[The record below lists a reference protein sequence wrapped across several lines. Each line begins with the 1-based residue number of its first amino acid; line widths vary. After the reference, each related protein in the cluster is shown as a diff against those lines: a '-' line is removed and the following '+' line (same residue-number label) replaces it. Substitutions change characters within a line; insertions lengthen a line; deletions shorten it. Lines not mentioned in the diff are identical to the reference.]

1 MSLYRTFTADD
12 AVAYARQY
20 GGVSQPQTLVA
31 AEEIGDG
38 NLNLVF
44 KIKDETGVSRVIV
57 KQALPYVRCVGES
70 WPLTLDRA
78 RIEAETLL
86 THARFC
92 PQHTV
97 AVLYHDPELAVMVQE
112 DLSDHRIWRS
122 ELVNGADYPQAAA
135 QLGEYLAQTL
145 FHTSDFYQH
154 PHEKKAAVSQFT
166 NPELCQITED
176 LFFTDPYI
184 DHERNQFDAALTQDV
199 QALRD
204 DKALKL
210 AVAGL
215 KHRFLSKAEALLH
228 GDIHSG
234 SIFVAEGRLKAI
246 DAEFGF
252 YGPMGFDVGTA
263 VGNLLLN
270 YCGLPGLLA
279 PREAAAG
286 RERRLEDIRTLWQT
300 FSARFLALSEDDS
313 RDPSLAESGYAALFL
328 QQVWRDA
335 IGYCGTELIRRTIG
349 LAHVADLDSIQETEA
364 RLACQRHAI
373 SLGRTLV
380 LAAPHIADVDALLA
394 RVRQSGA

>member
-122 ELVNGADYPQAAA
+122 ELVNGEDYPQAAA

>member
-12 AVAYARQY
+12 AVEYARQY
-20 GGVSQPQTLVA
+20 GGVNQPQTLVA

-44 KIKDETGVSRVIV
+44 KIKDEAGVSRVIV

-97 AVLYHDPELAVMVQE
+97 TVLYHDPELAVMVQE

-184 DHERNQFDAALTQDV
+184 DHERNQFDAALTPDV
-199 QALRD
+199 LALRD
-204 DKALKL
+204 DRALKL

-215 KHRFLSKAEALLH
+215 KHGFLSKAEALLH

-252 YGPMGFDVGTA
+252 YGPIGFDAGTA
-263 VGNLLLN
+263 IGNLLLN

-300 FSARFLALSEDDS
+300 FSARFLALSESES
-313 RDPSLAESGYAALFL
+313 RDPALAESGYAALFL
-328 QQVWRDA
+328 QQVWLDA
-335 IGYCGTELIRRTIG
+335 VGYCGTELIRRTIG

>member
-122 ELVNGADYPQAAA
+122 ELVNGTDYPQAAA

-184 DHERNQFDAALTQDV
+184 DHERNQFDAALTPDV

-210 AVAGL
+210 SVAGL

-252 YGPMGFDVGTA
+252 YGPIGFDVGTA

-364 RLACQRHAI
+364 RLACQRHAL

-380 LAAPHIADVDALLA
+380 LAAPHIVDVDALLA
-394 RVRQSGA
+394 RVRQNGA

>member
-12 AVAYARQY
+12 AVEYARQY

-44 KIKDETGVSRVIV
+44 KIKDEAGVSRVIV

-97 AVLYHDPELAVMVQE
+97 TVLYHDPELAVMVQE

-184 DHERNQFDAALTQDV
+184 DHERNQFDAALTPDV
-199 QALRD
+199 HALRED
-204 DKALKL
+204 RALKL

-252 YGPMGFDVGTA
+252 YGPIGFDAGTA
-263 VGNLLLN
+263 IGNLLLN

-300 FSARFLALSEDDS
+300 FSARFLALSESES
-313 RDPSLAESGYAALFL
+313 RDPALAESGYAALFL
-328 QQVWRDA
+328 QQVWLDA
-335 IGYCGTELIRRTIG
+335 VGYCGTELIRRTIG

>member
-12 AVAYARQY
+12 AVEYARQY

-44 KIKDETGVSRVIV
+44 KIKDEAGVSRVIV

-86 THARFC
+86 THAQFC

-97 AVLYHDPELAVMVQE
+97 TVLYHDPELAVMVQE

-122 ELVNGADYPQAAA
+122 ELVKGADYPQAAA

-145 FHTSDFYQH
+145 FHTSDFHQH

-184 DHERNQFDAALTQDV
+184 DHERNQFDAALTPDV
-199 QALRD
+199 LALRD
-204 DKALKL
+204 DRALKL

-215 KHRFLSKAEALLH
+215 KHGFLSKAEALLH

-252 YGPMGFDVGTA
+252 YGPIGFDVGTA
-263 VGNLLLN
+263 IGNLLLN

-300 FSARFLALSEDDS
+300 FSARFLALSES
-313 RDPSLAESGYAALFL
+313 ESCDPALAESGYAALFL

-335 IGYCGTELIRRTIG
+335 VGYCGTELIRRTIG